1 MQAGCPLV
9 GCVPWLKTGMLLP
22 IYLDVCALCE
32 DEFVFFFDLDGKP
45 SSEKVTDLESSASL
59 SRRGQGASQ

>member
-1 MQAGCPLV
+1 
-9 GCVPWLKTGMLLP
+9 MLLP
-22 IYLDVCALCE
+22 IYLEVCALCE